1 MHLLINTVI
10 NLSVIMKLRRQF
22 LRSVILLIL
31 SALLPLCVF
40 AQANNNNDKNNVQV
54 NSVLDKY
61 QYLSE
66 GDPGYEEFLAA
77 VKHLDNDSSMY
88 YAETLRQVSEE
99 KNFPLAKIYYYKI
112 LSSIYLDRGYKDMA
126 IDACRHQAELAQK
139 YKYPIQLFDAYNKIG
154 NTLILQNK
162 IVEARE
168 VFETFEEG
176 VKEMVVQVDTQN
188 ERQMKLQKDRSESS
202 QVVLVLFF
210 LMIMGLFVSIIY
222 TAVSHNRSLQ
232 TVSDMKTMFVQN
244 MSHEIRTPLNAIVGF
259 SQLLALPDGLVTEE
273 EKAKYGEYIMT
284 NSNMLTMLVDDIL
297 NLSDVESG
305 NYRVTFAK
313 TVCNAPVEAAMKTAE
328 LRVPGGVRMYYTT
341 EVDDDF
347 TIVSDVHR
355 IQQVLVNY
363 ITNACKHTKEGEIHI
378 HCSLKERPGYLTYSV
393 ADTGTGVPEDKAEEI
408 FERFTKLN
416 AFAQGTGLGLSICR
430 MIATK
435 LDGVVKLDTSY
446 KKGARFIFQIP
457 LEHEEHGLG

>member
-1 MHLLINTVI
+1 MSVNIKLSREKLMSGILLL
-10 NLSVIMKLRRQF
+10 LSVLMPVCLYAQSDN
-22 LRSVILLIL
+22 LNN
-31 SALLPLCVF
+31 ALE
-40 AQANNNNDKNNVQV
+40 KN
-54 NSVLDKY
+54 
-61 QYLSE
+61 QYLVE
-66 GDPGYEEFLAA
+66 GDPGYKEFMAA
-77 VKHLDNDSSMY
+77 VANLNNDSSMY
-88 YAETLRQVSEE
+88 YAEVLHQVADES
-99 KNFPLAKIYYYKI
+99 NNPLTKIYYYKI
-112 LSSIYLDRGYKDMA
+112 LSSIYLDRDFKDMA
-126 IDACRHQAELAQK
+126 IDASRHQAELAQK
-139 YKYPIQLFDAYNKIG
+139 YNYPLQLFDAYDKIT

-162 IVEARE
+162 VAEARD
-168 VFETFEEG
+168 VFSTFEEG
-176 VKEMVVQVDTQN
+176 LKDMVINVDNNT
-188 ERQMKLQKDRSESS
+188 ERQMRLQKDRSESS

-210 LMIMGLFVSIIY
+210 LMIMGLLVSIIY
-222 TAVSHNRSLQ
+222 SAVTRNRSLQ

-259 SQLLALPDGLVTEE
+259 SQLLALPDGVVTEE

-305 NYRVTFAK
+305 NYRVTMAP
-313 TVCNAPVEAAMKTAE
+313 TRCNAPVEAAMKTSE
-328 LRVPGGVRMYYTT
+328 LRVPAGVNMYYTT

-393 ADTGTGVPEDKAEEI
+393 ADTGEGVPEDKAEEI

-430 MIATK
+430 MIAAK
-435 LDGVVKLDTSY
+435 LNGVVKLDTTY
-446 KKGARFIFQIP
+446 TRGARFIFQLP
-457 LEHEEHGLG
+457 LSQE

>member
-1 MHLLINTVI
+1 MSVNIKLSRRYLISGILLL
-10 NLSVIMKLRRQF
+10 LSV
-22 LRSVILLIL
+22 
-31 SALLPLCVF
+31 LLPVCLY
-40 AQANNNNDKNNVQV
+40 AQSENVDKTLEK
-54 NSVLDKY
+54 S
-61 QYLSE
+61 QYLVE
-66 GDPGYEEFLAA
+66 GDLGYAEFMAA
-77 VKHLDNDSSMY
+77 VANINNDSSMY
-88 YAETLRQVSEE
+88 YAEALRQVAEA
-99 KNFPLAKIYYYKI
+99 NNYPLAKIYYYKI
-112 LSSIYLDRGYKDMA
+112 LSSIYLDRDYKDMA
-126 IDACRHQAELAQK
+126 IDASRHQAELAQR
-139 YKYPIQLFDAYNKIG
+139 YDYPLQLFDAYDKIA

-162 IVEARE
+162 LAEARD
-168 VFETFEEG
+168 VFSTFEDG
-176 VKEMVVQVDTQN
+176 LKEMVIKVDSNT

-210 LMIMGLFVSIIY
+210 LMIMGLLVSIIY
-222 TAVSHNRSLQ
+222 SAVTHNRSLQ

-259 SQLLALPDGLVTEE
+259 SQLLALPDGVVTEE

-305 NYRVTFAK
+305 NYRVTLAR
-313 TVCNAPVEAAMKTAE
+313 TQCNAPVEAAMKTAE
-328 LRVPGGVRMYYTT
+328 LRVPAGVNMYYTT

-363 ITNACKHTKEGEIHI
+363 ITNACKHTAEGEIHI

-393 ADTGTGVPEDKAEEI
+393 ADTGEGVPEDKAEEI

-435 LDGVVKLDTSY
+435 LNGVVRLDTTY
-446 KKGARFIFQIP
+446 KRGARFIFQIP
-457 LEHEEHGLG
+457 LNQE